1 MAALVVQANTHR
13 CAYYPGFYVKTEV
26 TLLCTSSPLVRG
38 PGPHPYSAGALADL
52 FLPGDEGPPAAPS
65 NGPSAGLAG
74 SAGHS
79 PPGPPGQRRGSRGSV
94 GDLATGSPLAS
105 WLPGGWLGGGEEA
118 AVAPVVDRRGLDIV
132 SVFGQAYG
140 ICTGDATWLT
150 PLRPAQ
156 EAAPPVPQPSAD
168 GPRPSNYAYVFQSQT
183 QQLLS
188 SMNIP
193 VAQSRKFCF
202 RFRLPHGVPP
212 SYRGQAIR
220 YSYYVWL
227 CIIWKTPTTSPRQF
241 VVKVPFKVWSPLF
254 SLHPAGAPYLPEG
267 FNFDWSVAELP
278 PEAQRTDDPSADQ
291 LVYFS
296 SMPSLAASS
305 EQRKRFQREMQ
316 SPSNILATNMASA
329 ITDSLTSLAHAALK
343 DLQVPIPRRR
353 PDPLEFIFQA
363 VQTHLASQNGTKEF
377 LIQNQ
382 GKTASVCQ
390 VPFLKYI
397 SYATHYCIG
406 DTVQGALQ
414 QMPNDHFICVKVS
427 VRLECEEKVPVE
439 LFKPGTIVATK
450 DIGVGNPLTVPTRI
464 ISRSVVAEVEEYCM
478 DCEATSFALM
488 LPPSQ
493 PPSLYTDKVTC
504 EWQLRFEFHYA
515 TVAAAA
521 APPAA
526 GPVQCEDVI
535 RWHQPLHVFVPP
547 LPCKNEQP
555 GRPVFAVAP

>member
-1 MAALVVQANTHR
+1 MAALVVRANTHR
-13 CAYYPGFYVKTEV
+13 CAYYPGFYIKTEV
-26 TLLCTSSPLVRG
+26 TLLCSDSPFLRG
-38 PGPHPYSAGALADL
+38 PGPQPYSNGALADL
-52 FLPGDEGPPAAPS
+52 FAAGDEGGAPPDRP
-65 NGPSAGLAG
+65 L
-74 SAGHS
+74 
-79 PPGPPGQRRGSRGSV
+79 PPSRGSG
-94 GDLATGSPLAS
+94 GDASPALGS
-105 WLPGGWLGGGEEA
+105 WFMGNWLGGAEDA
-118 AVAPVVDRRGLDIV
+118 ATMVVDCRGIDIV

-140 ICTGDATWLT
+140 ICTADATWLNQ
-150 PLRPAQ
+150 LQPAQ
-156 EAAPPVPQPSAD
+156 QAAVHVQQSCLD
-168 GPRPSNYAYVFQSQT
+168 GPKPNNYAYVFQSQT

-212 SYRGQAIR
+212 SFRGQAIR

-227 CIIWKTPTTSPRQF
+227 CIIWKTHTTSPRQF
-241 VVKVPFKVWSPLF
+241 VVKVPFKVWSPLY
-254 SLHPAGAPYLPEG
+254 SVHPTVAPYFPED

-278 PEAQRTDDPSADQ
+278 PEVQRTDDPSADQ

-316 SPSNILATNMASA
+316 TPSNILATNMASA
-329 ITDSLTSLAHAALK
+329 ITDSLTSLAHVALK
-343 DLQVPIPRRR
+343 ELQVPIPRRR
-353 PDPLEFIFQA
+353 PDPLEFIFQV

-377 LIQNQ
+377 IIQNQ
-382 GKTASVCQ
+382 GKTAATCQ

-406 DTVQGALQ
+406 DTVQGALHHL
-414 QMPNDHFICVKVS
+414 PNDYFICVKVS
-427 VRLECEEKVPVE
+427 IRLECEEKVPVE

-450 DIGVGNPLTVPTRI
+450 DVGVGNPLTVPTRI
-464 ISRSVVAEVEEYCM
+464 ISRSVVAEAEEYCM
-478 DCEATSFALM
+478 DCETTHFSLM

-493 PPSLYTDKVTC
+493 PPSLYTDKVTS

-515 TVAAAA
+515 TVANASTL
-521 APPAA
+521 PAS
-526 GPVQCEDVI
+526 GPIQCEDVI

-547 LPCKNEQP
+547 LPCKNEKP
-555 GRPVFAVAP
+555 GRPVYAVAP